1 MGLKK
6 ILMPLTSQM
15 NLLPALP
22 GPDEK
27 HYECR
32 ENA

>member
-6 ILMPLTSQM
+6 ILMPLTSPM

-27 HYECR
+27 HDESR